1 MPDLSVAIVAGLH
14 ADARRATVARLLH
27 DVPGSVVLH
36 HDLATAAAGTVVRT
50 IRDATG
56 ILDAGE
62 TPLVNDC
69 ACCALREDLVP
80 ELRRLAAAGQ
90 VTLAI
95 VELWD
100 SVEPKAMAEVITS
113 GGLTVTGVITAV
125 DPALLLPYLANGDDL
140 AETGL
145 AAATT
150 DQRTIADT
158 FARQLEYAPVLAVLD
173 SEEADDED
181 RELLGQLHPT
191 ARQVPV
197 GGADLTRSRS
207 TRGVRD
213 APAPP
218 ALPPPDA
225 PANPV
230 LPLRDARAN
239 PALPLRDA
247 PANPVLPLRDAPAN
261 PVLPLRD
268 APANPALPLRG
279 DRAIPAPPPR
289 DDPANPTIT
298 PAHGPTPPTPNPPGA
313 RGTARSAPTDPHL
326 ANNPNHPPPRSVLA
340 HAALAGFDVEAAA
353 AAQHPACALLPVD
366 ADAHGVTTLVW
377 HRRRPFHPERL
388 YAALEDI
395 TCAAAR
401 SRGRFWLAD
410 KPDSLLHWD
419 AAGGALCVESAGPWL
434 ASLPDA
440 AWELVPAVRRA
451 AAALDWHPEH
461 GDCCQ
466 HLVFTSPGLDRDG
479 LERLLESCLL
489 TDTEYAAGRTA
500 WKRLP
505 PAFDAF
511 LEI

>member
-1 MPDLSVAIVAGLH
+1 MSLSVVIVGGLH
-14 ADARRATVARLLH
+14 AEARRATVARLLA

-50 IRDATG
+50 ISDATG
-56 ILDAGE
+56 LLSAGE
-62 TPLVNDC
+62 APLVNDC

-80 ELRRLAAAGQ
+80 ELRRLADAGL
-90 VTLAI
+90 TRLAV

-100 SVEPKAMAEVITS
+100 SVEPKAMAEVVAA

-125 DPALLLPYLANGDDL
+125 DPALLLPYLGNGDDL
-140 AETGL
+140 AERGL
-145 AAATT
+145 AAAAT
-150 DQRTIADT
+150 DQRTVADT

-173 SEEADDED
+173 SPEADDED
-181 RELLGQLHPT
+181 RELLAQLHPT

-197 GGADLTRSRS
+197 RSGHSGDLT
-207 TRGVRD
+207 GVFQPSADPAPRPSG
-213 APAPP
+213 APAP
-218 ALPPPDA
+218 ASE
-225 PANPV
+225 
-230 LPLRDARAN
+230 
-239 PALPLRDA
+239 
-247 PANPVLPLRDAPAN
+247 
-261 PVLPLRD
+261 
-268 APANPALPLRG
+268 
-279 DRAIPAPPPR
+279 
-289 DDPANPTIT
+289 
-298 PAHGPTPPTPNPPGA
+298 GA
-313 RGTARSAPTDPHL
+313 RSSPLAR
-326 ANNPNHPPPRSVLA
+326 
-340 HAALAGFDVEAAA
+340 AALAGFDVEAAA
-353 AAQHPACALLPVD
+353 AAQHPACALLPAD
-366 ADAHGVTTLVW
+366 ADAHGVSTLVW

-388 YAALEDI
+388 FAALEDL

-410 KPDSLLHWD
+410 KPDTLLHWD

-440 AWELVPAVRRA
+440 AWDMVPPVRRA
-451 AAALDWHPEH
+451 AAALDWHAEH

-479 LERLLESCLL
+479 LEQLLESCLL

-511 LEI
+511 LEV